1 MTSPNEEK
9 NILPEYI
16 SVQIG
21 KNKFNIASEYLISSM
36 VQQVIHK
43 NNSLYNSD
51 DYMMVFDVTK
61 IEVTNYLET
70 LTEEQLECFDLLG
83 DWLESFDEFQVNKN
97 KVFCK
102 DLIVEF
108 SDKSR
113 WILKFLDIMTIKNQL
128 EGVDEDLIDP
138 KDEIL
143 QNEEVFLNFINEK
156 LSWKD
161 VCEHAELIKSDEN
174 DEKYDEEWK
183 NATKEIIPWD
193 KNLSIFDFI
202 SMGDIILEEDEID
215 DDGDDDL

>member
-1 MTSPNEEK
+1 MDNNNLTLIKNGIFSRLYKLSLIDLSRNRIEIIENNSFVDLFNLVDLNLSENPLINLDSQAFIGLK
-9 NILPEYI
+9 NIQNIYI
-16 SVQIG
+16 S
-21 KNKFNIASEYLISSM
+21 N
-36 VQQVIHK
+36 
-43 NNSLYNSD
+43 
-51 DYMMVFDVTK
+51 
-61 IEVTNYLET
+61 
-70 LTEEQLECFDLLG
+70 
-83 DWLESFDEFQVNKN
+83 
-97 KVFCK
+97 
-102 DLIVEF
+102 
-108 SDKSR
+108 
-113 WILKFLDIMTIKNQL
+113 
-128 EGVDEDLIDP
+128 
-138 KDEIL
+138 EIL

>member
-70 LTEEQLECFDLLG
+70 IISNLLWKPMTSATIAHQYRKVLTKWQ
-83 DWLESFDEFQVNKN
+83 
-97 KVFCK
+97 
-102 DLIVEF
+102 
-108 SDKSR
+108 
-113 WILKFLDIMTIKNQL
+113 
-128 EGVDEDLIDP
+128 
-138 KDEIL
+138 
-143 QNEEVFLNFINEK
+143 
-156 LSWKD
+156 
-161 VCEHAELIKSDEN
+161 EN
-174 DEKYDEEWK
+174 
-183 NATKEIIPWD
+183 
-193 KNLSIFDFI
+193 
-202 SMGDIILEEDEID
+202 
-215 DDGDDDL
+215 